1 MTLEF
6 VDVPGGGVTGLG
18 NIPEKY
24 QFLLS
29 ASLGLR
35 IEVIMMHKTLKNMS
49 GPNPKGG
56 DQANSLQ

>member
-1 MTLEF
+1 MYQ
-6 VDVPGGGVTGLG
+6 GGGGGGFTGLG

-35 IEVIMMHKTLKNMS
+35 IEVIMMHKTLENMS